1 MSHETKFI
9 NGVCTETVITLDN
22 GDVSILPDG
31 TGIVN
36 IGTGVPG
43 HLTPTSGELYVQGQS
58 EFDSTVYI
66 DNNLIIAPN
75 YYITSDTNYGSLV
88 LLNTNQTVD
97 CINLTVG
104 SSSRYLLL
112 CEHADK
118 NYNFAHSAQTNPTLF
133 IQSANQS
140 ATEWISFTHD
150 QTVGLISAGTGLSLT
165 TSAHGDINLV
175 PNGTGI
181 LMVGTGAPAYLTP
194 TSGEIFV
201 QGKSEFNNVQYYLGT
216 SYYLADDIG
225 LSWGTGAAPTRLRMN
240 ETSDQLL
247 FALGADLG
255 RQIVFGEFSYASSDY
270 GHATPTNPTLF
281 IHDALDPAGA
291 GATHWLS
298 LAHNQTDGLISSGA
312 GAIKLAA
319 ASGQVIVPD
328 GAVGAPGL
336 TFASDT
342 DTGFYWTSTGVFRVA
357 INGVNTALFT
367 STSFTSKKDIYTDGN
382 IVINTGGTIESTVNG
397 DLSLIPNGTGL
408 VNIGTGVPGHLT
420 PTSGELYVQ
429 GKCEI
434 DGTLYTDG
442 ALVIGDYGLFLDDK
456 SAVFG
461 DSQDALIVYRTA
473 QTPDTLMIG
482 VSTDS
487 NGLIICEKAD
497 MGYDFAHALQTNP
510 TLFIQSANQSATE
523 WISFAHDQ
531 THGRIITGAGIVAIG
546 SGTPASVSSVG
557 DAYVTGIL
565 ELGSSLLMY
574 STDALI
580 GWPSSYG
587 SIQWR
592 GSSQTPDCPLLLTG
606 TVSNSW
612 ILAEYADRAYDFA
625 HALQTNPTLFI
636 QSANQ
641 SATEWISFAHDQTH
655 GRISVG
661 AGAVCIGPDTPAY
674 VSTTGD
680 MFVSNSLEVDSQ
692 ITAFNIRTENSGVFA
707 GLDPSGLGALRFR
720 NTSQSPDTFTIEVGS
735 LTRHIVICEFAD
747 TAYDF
752 AHPQQTNPTLFI
764 QSANQSATEWISFA
778 HNQIDFVEGIGAGS
792 KVTEH
797 VTPVSLADDGTFD
810 LPDVSAGF
818 GTILVDDGEEFATFY
833 WKTDGTVTLVANSS
847 NVVSSNTDTK
857 FCIFDNGT
865 QVRVSNRLGAAKT
878 VMFDYHF
885 TTSP

>member
-1 MSHETKFI
+1 M
-9 NGVCTETVITLDN
+9 
-22 GDVSILPDG
+22 
-31 TGIVN
+31 
-36 IGTGVPG
+36 
-43 HLTPTSGELYVQGQS
+43 Y
-58 EFDSTVYI
+58 
-66 DNNLIIAPN
+66 
-75 YYITSDTNYGSLV
+75 
-88 LLNTNQTVD
+88 
-97 CINLTVG
+97 
-104 SSSRYLLL
+104 
-112 CEHADK
+112 
-118 NYNFAHSAQTNPTLF
+118 
-133 IQSANQS
+133 
-140 ATEWISFTHD
+140 
-150 QTVGLISAGTGLSLT
+150 
-165 TSAHGDINLV
+165 
-175 PNGTGI
+175 
-181 LMVGTGAPAYLTP
+181 
-194 TSGEIFV
+194 V

-240 ETSDQLL
+240 ETFDQLL

-281 IHDALDPAGA
+281 IHDALDPTGA

-298 LAHNQTDGLISSGA
+298 LTHNQTDGLITTGA

-336 TFASDT
+336 AFASDT
-342 DTGFYWTSTGVFRVA
+342 DTGFYWAASGDFRIALNGSAEVIFNSSGIQAGNFLTTGNLSLISGGSVITTS
-357 INGVNTALFT
+357 
-367 STSFTSKKDIYTDGN
+367 
-382 IVINTGGTIESTVNG
+382 NG
-397 DLSLIPNGTGL
+397 DLSLIPNGTGITK
-408 VNIGTGVPGHLT
+408 VGSGSPSHLT

-434 DGTLYTDG
+434 DGTLYADG

-641 SATEWISFAHDQTH
+641 SATEWISFTH
-655 GRISVG
+655 
-661 AGAVCIGPDTPAY
+661 
-674 VSTTGD
+674 
-680 MFVSNSLEVDSQ
+680 N
-692 ITAFNIRTENSGVFA
+692 
-707 GLDPSGLGALRFR
+707 
-720 NTSQSPDTFTIEVGS
+720 
-735 LTRHIVICEFAD
+735 
-747 TAYDF
+747 
-752 AHPQQTNPTLFI
+752 QTNGLISSGTSNNDISLIPNGTGIVNIGTGVPGHLTPTSGELYVQGKSEFDGNI
-764 QSANQSATEWISFA
+764 YGDNGFYQGTANAICGHTSSSYGSIRRTCFA
-778 HNQIDFVEGIGAGS
+778 NE
-792 KVTEH
+792 
-797 VTPVSLADDGTFD
+797 
-810 LPDVSAGF
+810 
-818 GTILVDDGEEFATFY
+818 
-833 WKTDGTVTLVANSS
+833 S
-847 NVVSSNTDTK
+847 NVVYPKCKSKCN
-857 FCIFDNGT
+857 
-865 QVRVSNRLGAAKT
+865 
-878 VMFDYHF
+878 
-885 TTSP
+885 